1 MHHYQVDSQANVTN
15 FPIYPASVWIAVL
28 PDRQQCLVVPVV
40 MIPYAVFSVIVTGY
54 AVRT

>member
-1 MHHYQVDSQANVTN
+1 VHHYQVDSQANVTN

-40 MIPYAVFSVIVTGY
+40 MIPYAVFSVIATGY